1 MCVCAGARVVVVVV
15 VCVCDPDGIVGRGL
29 VAAFFSMSYCVFV
42 TTKNR

>member
-1 MCVCAGARVVVVVV
+1 MCVCAGGRACGGGG